1 LVPKLKS
8 VETREKAP
16 DRQKM
21 RYCSAL
27 GHSPG
32 VQHDYFVGVFNGT
45 YPVGDKPV
53 RNQGIAVAEYA
64 LGNLNPAEVPD
75 EIEETLDNSK

>member
-1 LVPKLKS
+1 
-8 VETREKAP
+8 
-16 DRQKM
+16 M